1 MMHKQPDPEVAGKGR
16 RARSREGSVMLEFA
30 LAFPIVL
37 VLILGCVQFAH
48 LWVARV
54 VVHYAAYC
62 AARAA
67 LVTVCDESGPSKSN
81 DSWPTRQELPY
92 DGFQQMYCKNDSIG
106 LGRDGFA
113 NSEAEWAAN
122 QAASEVCA
130 WVVMGAETVS
140 PSDDLLIPNWGRIPG
155 TDAAVRKTRATIG
168 VQGWNVIATV
178 EHDFAL
184 IVPFVGLMIGWGMN
198 PWDESDPWHIQTKDM
213 TMDVHKG
220 IDLVPYPH
228 IRLTETVLMPKP
240 YKTDIAAGDWD
251 GYPSTAHSGSG
262 W

>member
-1 MMHKQPDPEVAGKGR
+1 
-16 RARSREGSVMLEFA
+16 MLEFVV
-30 LAFPIVL
+30 AFPIIL

-81 DSWPTRQELPY
+81 DSWPTRQELYY
-92 DGFQQMYCKNDSIG
+92 DGFQQNYCKNDSIG
-106 LGRDGFA
+106 LGRDGLA

-122 QAASEVCA
+122 KAASEICA
-130 WVVMGAETVS
+130 WVVMGSEGTGNNMQV
-140 PSDDLLIPNWGRIPG
+140 PNWGGIPAS
-155 TDAAVRKTRATIG
+155 DAAERKTRTSIG

-184 IVPFVGLMIGWGMN
+184 IIPIVGMMIAWGMN
-198 PWDESDPWHIQTKDM
+198 PWDESNPWRIQTMDV
-213 TMDVHKG
+213 TLDVHKG
-220 IDLVPYPH
+220 IDVIGYPH
-228 IRLTETVLMPKP
+228 IRLTETVTMPKP